1 MRTVASP
8 AAFAPA
14 RRPAHRRAATTA
26 AAAYT
31 ASNRYRVVS
40 PPALAGFQA
49 EHAARAASAAACEG
63 YGSYELQP
71 LPPVEGSPEFAA
83 TVTFDSKPAY
93 EAWMN
98 CPQRR
103 RSHLPA
109 GVWQARRVALL
120 GRASVLTRRR
130 STARPTS
137 SACRRSSARS

>member
-1 MRTVASP
+1 MRTLTSP
-8 AAFAPA
+8 AAFAPAA
-14 RRPAHRRAATTA
+14 RRPAHRRAATTVT

-40 PPALAGFQA
+40 PAALAAFQA
-49 EHAARAASAAACEG
+49 EHAARGASAAASAG
-63 YGSYELQP
+63 YGSYDLQA
-71 LPPVEGSPEFAA
+71 LPPVDGHPEFTA

-109 GVWQARRVALL
+109 GVWQARSPG
-120 GRASVLTRRR
+120 GRPSR
-130 STARPTS
+130 
-137 SACRRSSARS
+137 AC